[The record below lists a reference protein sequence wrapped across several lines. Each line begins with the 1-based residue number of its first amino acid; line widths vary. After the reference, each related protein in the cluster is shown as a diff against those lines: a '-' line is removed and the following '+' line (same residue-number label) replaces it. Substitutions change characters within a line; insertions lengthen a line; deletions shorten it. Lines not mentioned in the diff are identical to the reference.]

1 MGGGGGHGGD
11 GIEWDS
17 THGSGGGGGGG
28 GCGSGSNSGGA
39 GGAGGAYGGG
49 GGGGG
54 SADAVPGSIGL
65 GGPGGQGL
73 IVISYT
79 PATGATVN
87 AEASGALEILE
98 IGGRAERTAIAF
110 GVGVSTDRRPPAEA
124 LGGVGRSSTSPI
136 DFTALI
142 GRDFWTTAEWA
153 GAAAIIADTPV
164 GLEETTSL
172 RTDTAIYA
180 ESGRRLASD
189 AQLGLDLSSTLAGDA
204 RVPNEFQAVL
214 RADRLAILEWLTG
227 GARIASEGLLT
238 LEWQDPPALLLV
250 SHGRLLRSPERI
262 RILAGPGSRHPF
274 RGG

>member
-1 MGGGGGHGGD
+1 MGQHARLWRGRRRGRLRKRL
-11 GIEWDS
+11 
-17 THGSGGGGGGG
+17 
-28 GCGSGSNSGGA
+28 GA

-164 GLEETTSL
+164 RLEATTSL

-189 AQLGLDLSSTLAGDA
+189 AQIGLDLSSTLAGEA
-204 RVPNEFQAVL
+204 RVPNEFQAVS